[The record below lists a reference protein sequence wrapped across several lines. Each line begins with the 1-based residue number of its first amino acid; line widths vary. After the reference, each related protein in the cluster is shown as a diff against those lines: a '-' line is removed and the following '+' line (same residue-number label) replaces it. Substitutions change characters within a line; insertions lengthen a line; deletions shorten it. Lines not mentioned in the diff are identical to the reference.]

1 MAPSKREIKI
11 IQKIKKAKTVDEV
24 EEHRKEAP
32 VSLDVMMA
40 ARKRRDELTSD
51 RLVRSSTGRQ
61 HRGGTR
67 RHRRRT
73 RRGTRRH

>member
-1 MAPSKREIKI
+1 MPNTQEKAIIK
-11 IQKIKKAKTVDEV
+11 QIKKAKTVDEV
-24 EEHRKEAP
+24 EEHRKKAP

-51 RLVRSSTGRQ
+51 RLVRSSTVRQ
-61 HRGGTR
+61 HRGGSR
-67 RHRRRT
+67 RKRGT